1 MDMSAQEYALIQ
13 EKLNGMTTLINSQF
27 EAVHERLDKIN
38 GKVAKHEE
46 QIQEVLI
53 ERAENREK
61 QRQYNKIIENNCQEV
76 TRMKNS
82 LQEYNMIMKYPKIF
96 IGTLLIV
103 LIMTLA
109 TFVEKNDT
117 LKGLF
122 QKPKIE
128 QVKTNPPE

>member
-1 MDMSAQEYALIQ
+1 MTAQEYALIQ

-117 LKGLF
+117 IKGIF

-128 QVKTNPPE
+128 KSIDE

>member
-1 MDMSAQEYALIQ
+1 MDMTAQEYALIQ
-13 EKLNGMTTLINSQF
+13 EKLNGMTTLMNSQF

-46 QIQEVLI
+46 QINKALI

-61 QRQYNKIIENNCQEV
+61 QRQYNKIINDNCQEV

-96 IGTLLIV
+96 IGTLIMV
-103 LIMTLA
+103 LILTIA
-109 TFVEKNDT
+109 TFIEKNDT
-117 LKGLF
+117 IRNFLE
-122 QKPKIE
+122 KPKIE
-128 QVKTNPPE
+128 KSIDE

>member
-1 MDMSAQEYALIQ
+1 MDMTAQEYALIQ
-13 EKLNGMTTLINSQF
+13 EKLNGMTTLMNSQF

-46 QIQEVLI
+46 QINQVLI

-61 QRQYNKIIENNCQEV
+61 QRQYNKIINDNCQEV

-117 LKGLF
+117 IKGIF

-128 QVKTNPPE
+128 KSIDV

>member
-1 MDMSAQEYALIQ
+1 MSAQEYALIQ
-13 EKLNGMTTLINSQF
+13 EKLNGMTTLMNSQF

-61 QRQYNKIIENNCQEV
+61 QHQYNKIIENNCQEV

-117 LKGLF
+117 IKGIF

-128 QVKTNPPE
+128 KSIDE

>member
-117 LKGLF
+117 IKGIF

-128 QVKTNPPE
+128 KSIDE

>member
-46 QIQEVLI
+46 QINQALI

-61 QRQYNKIIENNCQEV
+61 QRQYAKIIEANCQEV

-117 LKGLF
+117 IKGIF

-128 QVKTNPPE
+128 KSIDE

>member
-1 MDMSAQEYALIQ
+1 MTAQEYALIQ
-13 EKLNGMTTLINSQF
+13 EKLNGMTTLMNSQF

-61 QRQYNKIIENNCQEV
+61 QHQYNKIIENNCQEV

-82 LQEYNMIMKYPKIF
+82 LQEYNMIMKYPTIF

-109 TFVEKNDT
+109 TFVEKSDT
-117 LKGLF
+117 IKGIF

-128 QVKTNPPE
+128 KSIDE

>member
-1 MDMSAQEYALIQ
+1 MTAQEYALIQ
-13 EKLNGMTTLINSQF
+13 EKLNGMTTLMNSQF

-46 QIQEVLI
+46 QINQALI

-61 QRQYNKIIENNCQEV
+61 QRQYNKIINDNCQEV

-117 LKGLF
+117 LKGIF

-128 QVKTNPPE
+128 KSIDE

>member
-1 MDMSAQEYALIQ
+1 MTAQEYALIQ
-13 EKLNGMTTLINSQF
+13 EKLNGMTTLMNSQF

-61 QRQYNKIIENNCQEV
+61 QHQYNKIIENNCQEV

-117 LKGLF
+117 IKGIF

>member
-1 MDMSAQEYALIQ
+1 MDMTAQEYALIQ
-13 EKLNGMTTLINSQF
+13 EKLNGMTTLMNSQF

-46 QIQEVLI
+46 QINQALI

-61 QRQYNKIIENNCQEV
+61 QRQYNKIINDNCQEV

-117 LKGLF
+117 LKGIF

-128 QVKTNPPE
+128 KSIDE

>member
-1 MDMSAQEYALIQ
+1 MSAQEYALIQ
-13 EKLNGMTTLINSQF
+13 EKLNGMTTLMNSQF
-27 EAVHERLDKIN
+27 EAVHDRLDKIN
-38 GKVAKHEE
+38 GKVGKHEE

-53 ERAENREK
+53 ERATNREK
-61 QRQYNKIIENNCQEV
+61 QRQYAKIIEANCQEV

-117 LKGLF
+117 LKGIF

-128 QVKTNPPE
+128 QVKTVPEE

>member
-1 MDMSAQEYALIQ
+1 MTAQEYALIQ
-13 EKLNGMTTLINSQF
+13 EKLNGMTTLMNSQF

-46 QIQEVLI
+46 QINQVLI

-61 QRQYNKIIENNCQEV
+61 QRQYNKIINDNCQEV

-117 LKGLF
+117 IKGIF

-128 QVKTNPPE
+128 KSIDE

>member
-13 EKLNGMTTLINSQF
+13 EKLNGMTTLMNSQF

-38 GKVAKHEE
+38 GKVGKHEE

-61 QRQYNKIIENNCQEV
+61 QHQYNKIIENNCQEV

-117 LKGLF
+117 IKGIF

-128 QVKTNPPE
+128 KSIDE

>member
-1 MDMSAQEYALIQ
+1 MDMTAQEYALIQ
-13 EKLNGMTTLINSQF
+13 EKLNGMTTLMNSQF

-61 QRQYNKIIENNCQEV
+61 QHQYNKIIENNCQEV

-117 LKGLF
+117 IKGIF

-128 QVKTNPPE
+128 KSIDE

>member
-1 MDMSAQEYALIQ
+1 MSAQEYALIQ

-38 GKVAKHEE
+38 GKVGKHEE
-46 QIQEVLI
+46 QIQEALI
-53 ERAENREK
+53 ERSSNREK
-61 QRQYNKIIENNCQEV
+61 QRQYAKIIEDNCQEV

-117 LKGLF
+117 IKGIF

-128 QVKTNPPE
+128 KSIDE

>member
-1 MDMSAQEYALIQ
+1 MDMTAQEYALIQ
-13 EKLNGMTTLINSQF
+13 EKLNGMTTLMNSQF

-46 QIQEVLI
+46 QINQVLI

-61 QRQYNKIIENNCQEV
+61 QRQYNKIINDNCQEV

-117 LKGLF
+117 IKGIF

-128 QVKTNPPE
+128 KSIDE

>member
-128 QVKTNPPE
+128 QVKTVPEE

>member
-1 MDMSAQEYALIQ
+1 MTAQEYALIQ
-13 EKLNGMTTLINSQF
+13 EKLNGMTTLMNSQF

-46 QIQEVLI
+46 QINQVLI

-117 LKGLF
+117 IKGIF

-128 QVKTNPPE
+128 KSIDE

>member
-1 MDMSAQEYALIQ
+1 MDMTAQEYALIQ

-117 LKGLF
+117 IKGIF

-128 QVKTNPPE
+128 KSIDE

>member
-1 MDMSAQEYALIQ
+1 MSAQEYALIQ

-128 QVKTNPPE
+128 QVKTVPEE

>member
-1 MDMSAQEYALIQ
+1 MDMTAQEYALIQ
-13 EKLNGMTTLINSQF
+13 EKLNGMTTLMNSQF

-38 GKVAKHEE
+38 GKVGKHEE

-53 ERAENREK
+53 ERAENRES
-61 QRQYNKIIENNCQEV
+61 QRQYAKILNDNCQEV
-76 TRMKNS
+76 SKMKHS
-82 LQEYNMIMKYPKIF
+82 LQEYNMIMKYPKLF
-96 IGTLLIV
+96 IGTLFIV

-109 TFVEKNDT
+109 TFIEKNDT
-117 LKGLF
+117 IKGIF

>member
-1 MDMSAQEYALIQ
+1 MDMTAQEYALIQ
-13 EKLNGMTTLINSQF
+13 EKLNGMTTLMNSQF

-61 QRQYNKIIENNCQEV
+61 RHQYNKIIENNCQEV

-103 LIMTLA
+103 LITTLA

-117 LKGLF
+117 IKGIF

-128 QVKTNPPE
+128 KSIDE

>member
-1 MDMSAQEYALIQ
+1 MTAQEYALIQ
-13 EKLNGMTTLINSQF
+13 EKLNGMTTLMNSQF

-117 LKGLF
+117 IKGIF

-128 QVKTNPPE
+128 QVQTIPQE

>member
-1 MDMSAQEYALIQ
+1 MSAQEYALIQ
-13 EKLNGMTTLINSQF
+13 EKLNGMTTLMNSQF

-46 QIQEVLI
+46 QINQALI

-61 QRQYNKIIENNCQEV
+61 QRQYNKIIEDNCQEV

-117 LKGLF
+117 IKGIF

-128 QVKTNPPE
+128 KSIDE

>member
-13 EKLNGMTTLINSQF
+13 EKLNGMTTLMNSQF

-38 GKVAKHEE
+38 GKIAKHEE
-46 QIQEVLI
+46 QIHEALI
-53 ERAENREK
+53 ERAENRQS
-61 QRQYNKIIENNCQEV
+61 QRQYAKIIEANCQEV

-117 LKGLF
+117 IKGIF

-128 QVKTNPPE
+128 KSIDE

>member
-1 MDMSAQEYALIQ
+1 MDMTAQEYALIQ
-13 EKLNGMTTLINSQF
+13 EKLNGMTTLMNSQF

-117 LKGLF
+117 IKGIF

-128 QVKTNPPE
+128 KSIDE

>member
-1 MDMSAQEYALIQ
+1 MSAQEYALIQ

-117 LKGLF
+117 IKGIF

-128 QVKTNPPE
+128 KSIDE

>member
-1 MDMSAQEYALIQ
+1 MTAQEYALIQ
-13 EKLNGMTTLINSQF
+13 EKLNGMTTLMNSQF

-46 QIQEVLI
+46 QIQEALI

-61 QRQYNKIIENNCQEV
+61 QRQYNKIIEDNCQEV

-117 LKGLF
+117 IKGIF

-128 QVKTNPPE
+128 KSIDE

>member
-1 MDMSAQEYALIQ
+1 MTAQEYALIQ
-13 EKLNGMTTLINSQF
+13 EKLNGMTTLMNSQF

-117 LKGLF
+117 IKGIF

-128 QVKTNPPE
+128 KSIDE

>member
-1 MDMSAQEYALIQ
+1 MSAQEYALIQ

-117 LKGLF
+117 IKGIF

-128 QVKTNPPE
+128 NTQTAPQ

>member
-1 MDMSAQEYALIQ
+1 MDMTAQEYALIQ
-13 EKLNGMTTLINSQF
+13 EKLNGMTTLMNSQF

-46 QIQEVLI
+46 QINQALI

-61 QRQYNKIIENNCQEV
+61 QRQYNKIINDNCQEV

-117 LKGLF
+117 IKGIF

-128 QVKTNPPE
+128 KSIDE

>member
-1 MDMSAQEYALIQ
+1 MDMTAQEYALIQ
-13 EKLNGMTTLINSQF
+13 EKLNGMTTLMNSQF

-61 QRQYNKIIENNCQEV
+61 QHQYNKIIENNCQEV

-117 LKGLF
+117 IKGIF

>member
-1 MDMSAQEYALIQ
+1 MTAQEYALIQ
-13 EKLNGMTTLINSQF
+13 EKLNGMTTLMNSQF

-61 QRQYNKIIENNCQEV
+61 QHQYNKIIENNCQEV

-117 LKGLF
+117 IKGIF

-128 QVKTNPPE
+128 KSIDE

>member
-1 MDMSAQEYALIQ
+1 MTAQEYALIQ
-13 EKLNGMTTLINSQF
+13 EKLNGMTTLMNSQF

-46 QIQEVLI
+46 QINQALI

-61 QRQYNKIIENNCQEV
+61 QRQYNKIINDNCQEV

-117 LKGLF
+117 IKGIF

-128 QVKTNPPE
+128 KSIDE

>member
-1 MDMSAQEYALIQ
+1 MDMTAQEYALIQ
-13 EKLNGMTTLINSQF
+13 EKLNGMTTLMNSQF

-46 QIQEVLI
+46 QINQVLI

-117 LKGLF
+117 IKGIF
-122 QKPKIE
+122 QKTKIE
-128 QVKTNPPE
+128 KSIDE